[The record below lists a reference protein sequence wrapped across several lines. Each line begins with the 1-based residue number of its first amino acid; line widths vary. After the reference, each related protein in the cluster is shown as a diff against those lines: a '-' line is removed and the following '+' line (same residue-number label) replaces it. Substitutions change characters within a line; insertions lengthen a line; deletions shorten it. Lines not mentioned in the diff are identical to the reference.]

1 MVEFRKILS
10 LISQIQQR
18 KLEKPKKKRIR
29 FETRIDTDANKKREK
44 RHESFPQALSFGTLT
59 RIILL
64 LMVPLP
70 PPGLPRINTMLDSS
84 SAAVAT
90 ACVDMNDRAAG
101 RRKAT
106 EQVAAAPRWPTI
118 RFSVVVVVVV
128 VVKSI
133 VLDAER

>member
-1 MVEFRKILS
+1 
-10 LISQIQQR
+10 
-18 KLEKPKKKRIR
+18 
-29 FETRIDTDANKKREK
+29 
-44 RHESFPQALSFGTLT
+44 
-59 RIILL
+59 
-64 LMVPLP
+64 MVPLP

-106 EQVAAAPRWPTI
+106 EQVAAAAPRWPTI

-128 VVKSI
+128 VKSI